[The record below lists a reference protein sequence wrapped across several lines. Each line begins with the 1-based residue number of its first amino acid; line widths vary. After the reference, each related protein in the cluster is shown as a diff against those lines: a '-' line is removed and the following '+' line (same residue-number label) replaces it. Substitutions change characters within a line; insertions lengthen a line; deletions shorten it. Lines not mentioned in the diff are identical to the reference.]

1 MSFQISTIHKL
12 SLDRASSMLCVMCIR
27 WICTPPTSNPKDD
40 QTKKHQILNV
50 GLGWDRQVMQ
60 HFEEGHTGLDPLQV

>member
-1 MSFQISTIHKL
+1 MSLQISIIPDL
-12 SLDRASSMLCVMCIR
+12 SLDRASSMLCVMCIG
-27 WICTPPTSNPKDD
+27 WICTPPTSNPNDD

-50 GLGWDRQVMQ
+50 GLGDRQVMQ